1 MTTAFTPS
9 DLFPHLYTY
18 NRPERFTTPSLA
30 AYLYLSLYIS
40 LQLPRA

>member
-9 DLFPHLYTY
+9 DLVRYLKTY

-30 AYLYLSLYIS
+30 PYLYPCRY
-40 LQLPRA
+40 P